1 MKSTLPIALLGAS
14 LLFTGCDARVNTN
27 PPAENNTTIVTPG
40 EKKTETN
47 TTVVAPAPAE
57 KKTETTTT
65 VTPGGSATQQKT
77 ETTR

>member
-1 MKSTLPIALLGAS
+1 MKSTLPIAILGAS
-14 LLFTGCDARVNTN
+14 LLFAACEARVST
-27 PPAENNTTIVTPG
+27 PPAENNTTIVTPSA